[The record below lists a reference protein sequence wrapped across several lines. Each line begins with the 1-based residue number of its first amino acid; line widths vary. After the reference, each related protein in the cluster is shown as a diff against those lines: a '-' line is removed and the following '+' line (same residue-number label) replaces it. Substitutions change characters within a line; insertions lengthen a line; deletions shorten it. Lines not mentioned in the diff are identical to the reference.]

1 MELIPVELK
10 KSKFF
15 AYHFDGKEESAKEF
29 CRKFT
34 LSYQTDFIDDG
45 LFSITLPDNRRV
57 YAGNFVVVDGRN
69 FLTYT
74 RDQFMETYNILP
86 DYRQR
91 SYSFMSE
98 D

>member
-29 CRKFT
+29 CRKFG
-34 LSYQTDFIDDG
+34 LHYQKDFMDDG
-45 LFSITLPDNRRV
+45 LFSMTLPSSDKI
-57 YAGNFVVVDGRN
+57 YAGNFVVIDGKN
-69 FLTYT
+69 FLKYT
-74 RDQFMETYNILP
+74 RDEFIETYNVLS

-91 SYSFMSE
+91 NYSFMSE

>member
-15 AYHFDGKEESAKEF
+15 AYFFDGKEESAKEF
-29 CRKFT
+29 CRKFG
-34 LSYQTDFIDDG
+34 LHYQKDFMDDE
-45 LFSITLPDNRRV
+45 LFSITLPSSGRI

-74 RDQFMETYNILP
+74 REQFIETYNVLP
-86 DYRQR
+86 EHRQR
-91 SYSFMSE
+91 NYSFMSE